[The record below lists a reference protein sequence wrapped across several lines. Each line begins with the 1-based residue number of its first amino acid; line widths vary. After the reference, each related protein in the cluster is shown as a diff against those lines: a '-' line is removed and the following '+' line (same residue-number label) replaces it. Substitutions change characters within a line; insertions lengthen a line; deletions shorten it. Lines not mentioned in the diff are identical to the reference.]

1 MAICNCIIHALQFK
15 KRIHE
20 ALDVL
25 KEMSE
30 QGCLLNVMNCNL
42 LIKHLQEIWME
53 NFYKLLKPEV
63 APRLW
68 REWRK
73 MNT

>member
-15 KRIHE
+15 KRINE

-30 QGCLLNVMNCNL
+30 QGCLLNVMNCTCL
-42 LIKHLQEIWME
+42 SGICRRFRWKT
-53 NFYKLLKPEV
+53 F
-63 APRLW
+63 
-68 REWRK
+68 
-73 MNT
+73 TSF

>member
-30 QGCLLNVMNCNL
+30 QGCLLNVMSCNL
-42 LIKHLQEIWME
+42 LIKHLQEI
-53 NFYKLLKPEV
+53 
-63 APRLW
+63 
-68 REWRK
+68 
-73 MNT
+73 